1 MPVGDILHPTWK
13 GDLRPDAATRH
24 EVINRLINEIEENH
38 MEEDVSATSQ
48 NLLQESLTAGTTRKR
63 HSTPDPNDIF
73 SSLQQKFQ
81 RMAEAKQQQC
91 QQNQVRPLRCEFDL
105 YILFNFIRFSFHPET
120 AFPSS
125 KLHKIVSQILY
136 SLHDGKRLFRL
147 SLKSRKTE

>member
-1 MPVGDILHPTWK
+1 MAVSNILHPTWK
-13 GDLRPDAATRH
+13 GDLLPDAATRY

-48 NLLQESLTAGTTRKR
+48 NLLQESLTPGTTRKR
-63 HSTPDPNDIF
+63 HPTPDPNDIF

-105 YILFNFIRFSFHPET
+105 YMDDKNIPGFQSHHSRGEWGEMGLGNISVKNLIKQKFFIYV
-120 AFPSS
+120 
-125 KLHKIVSQILY
+125 I
-136 SLHDGKRLFRL
+136 SLQ
-147 SLKSRKTE
+147 